1 MLLTT
6 VLQRDGRDWLVAE
19 EARLVQDLEK
29 GLGKQVLDIEML
41 ANLLREKNKSGTDDI
56 AGQIVETC
64 ARYPTALPTAMR

>member
-1 MLLTT
+1 M
-6 VLQRDGRDWLVAE
+6 
-19 EARLVQDLEK
+19 QDLEK

-64 ARYPTALPTAMR
+64 ARYSSAPPAALR

>member
-56 AGQIVETC
+56 ASQIVETC
-64 ARYPTALPTAMR
+64 ARYPTVLPTAMR